1 MGRSRHKRRCQQ
13 TLYRLHGTNEAWSSA
28 QGRASPVCTVMPKT
42 TWGAEATWVGQ
53 RGASWRERSRPAYT
67 LSSAAIPSGFTP
79 QGIVQIAQVPGNF
92 GTVSVGFKPMT
103 LAAAI
108 QPAASAQSRV
118 GTGLAVSGPR
128 DYPWG
133 ARLGVGGVASGA
145 AIGAITG
152 ARVGRNPAG
161 GVTRGP
167 GGRAIGQAEF
177 WAQMGQ
183 VAQDP
188 VQLAL
193 TAVGGPQAAAG
204 QCVWIEQ
211 ACCKMMTN
219 GLWRCSW
226 PGGACTPGLETCP
239 PWLTQAIRRLPYAR
253 GQMAAF
259 MGRAPS
265 KLKRSWVARVR
276 RFLGRL

>member
-1 MGRSRHKRRCQQ
+1 
-13 TLYRLHGTNEAWSSA
+13 
-28 QGRASPVCTVMPKT
+28 MPKT

-53 RGASWRERSRPAYT
+53 RSR
-67 LSSAAIPSGFTP
+67 G
-79 QGIVQIAQVPGNF
+79 GIVQIAQVPGNF
-92 GTVSVGFKPMT
+92 GTVDTGFKPMALT
-103 LAAAI
+103 GAI
-108 QPAASAQSRV
+108 QPAHTRQPGPTYNPFLPVTYDPFPPVRADPIHLFTYFPPPIPYRRAARQSLR
-118 GTGLAVSGPR
+118 
-128 DYPWG
+128 
-133 ARLGVGGVASGA
+133 VGGVASGA

-188 VQLAL
+188 VQRAL

-239 PWLTQAIRRLPYAR
+239 PWLTQAIRRLPYTR
-253 GQMAAF
+253 GQMGAF

-265 KLKRSWVARVR
+265 KRKRSWVARVR